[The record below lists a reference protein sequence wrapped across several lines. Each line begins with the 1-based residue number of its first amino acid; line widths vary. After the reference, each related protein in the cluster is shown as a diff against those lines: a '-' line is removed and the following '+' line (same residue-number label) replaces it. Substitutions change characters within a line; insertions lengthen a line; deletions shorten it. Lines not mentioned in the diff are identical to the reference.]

1 MDLLMNMEPP
11 IEASMSANST
21 ATKTESNSSNNNNI
35 NNSLIV
41 LAQPNDNKPW
51 PHFDTLNKKLIF

>member
-41 LAQPNDNKPW
+41 LAQPNDNKP
-51 PHFDTLNKKLIF
+51 